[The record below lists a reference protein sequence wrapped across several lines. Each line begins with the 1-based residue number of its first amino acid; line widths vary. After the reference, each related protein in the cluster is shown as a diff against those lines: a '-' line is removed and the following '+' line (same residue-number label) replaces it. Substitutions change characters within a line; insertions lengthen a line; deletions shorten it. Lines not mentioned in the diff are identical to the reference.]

1 VTLHFYLKR
10 YTLYSVRV
18 AVSKCS
24 WASTWAVEDPLDA
37 FDRGIEWV
45 SGELL
50 CVASREIR
58 SVSNLE
64 HDDNR
69 TPKITQTGDRS

>member
-1 VTLHFYLKR
+1 VCSGVLSIPGL
-10 YTLYSVRV
+10 LLG
-18 AVSKCS
+18 AVK
-24 WASTWAVEDPLDA
+24 DPLDA

-50 CVASREIR
+50 CVASREMR

-69 TPKITQTGDRS
+69 TPEITQTGNRS

>member
-1 VTLHFYLKR
+1 MCSGVLSIPGL
-10 YTLYSVRV
+10 LLG
-18 AVSKCS
+18 AVK
-24 WASTWAVEDPLDA
+24 DPLDA

-50 CVASREIR
+50 CVASREMR

-69 TPKITQTGDRS
+69 TPETQTGNRS